1 MTFDPMTT
9 MDPDTARL
17 AGDQT
22 QLEQLRRGE
31 HHSPHSIL
39 GAHPVE
45 FDGQRGVVLRTFHP
59 DAVSCEC
66 LLPGHQPLSMRP
78 VGYGVFALFLPG
90 VEQPPRFSV
99 RFHFAAGGVWERPEP
114 YCFLPTL
121 GDLDLHLIGEGNHRR
136 LWEVLGSHVRTV
148 DGVEGTSFAVWAPNA
163 VRVSVIGNFCGWDGR
178 LYPMRSMGGSG
189 VWEIFIPGVGPGDLY
204 KYEIKAKNGD
214 LRVKTDP
221 LARAM
226 EVPPAQASMVT
237 RSEHG
242 WGDSAWMTNRAREDI
257 RRQPVSIYE
266 LHLGSWARV
275 PEDAN
280 RYLTYRELAP
290 RLVAHVKRY
299 GFTHIEL
306 MPVAEHAYYPS
317 WGYQVTGY
325 YAPTARYGSPDDFR
339 WFVDYCHQNGVGVI
353 VDWVPAHFPKDDFSL
368 RRFDGS
374 ALYEH
379 EDSRRGE
386 HPDWGTMI
394 FNFGR
399 AEVRNF
405 LVANALY
412 WLQEFHIDAL
422 RVDAVASMLY
432 LDYSRKEGEW
442 VPNPYGGRENIEAI
456 EFLRQFNWVVGEE
469 VPGAFTVA
477 EESTSWGGVSNRVEW
492 GGLGFTFKW
501 NMGWMHDTLEF
512 FKKDPIH
519 RRYHVDQLTFS
530 MVYEYTERFIN
541 SISHDEVVHGKGAL
555 IEKMPGDFW
564 QKMANLK
571 LLLAYQYTRPGKQ
584 LMFMG
589 TEIGQHHEWSHEN
602 SLDWHIAEHPQR
614 QGLQRF
620 LADLGQLYLHTPAL
634 WRSDPQP
641 ESFEWIDF
649 NDRDNTIISYL
660 RRDGADH
667 VMVVLNFTPVTRD
680 SYRVGAPQ
688 AGRYRVVMSS
698 DAEIYNGSGFQADS
712 VVVTDNVPIHGRE
725 FSLLLRIP
733 PLAALILV
741 PEK

>member
-1 MTFDPMTT
+1 MTFDPTTT
-9 MDPDTARL
+9 MDPETARL
-17 AGDQT
+17 AGDQQ
-22 QLEQLRRGE
+22 QLELLRRGE

-39 GAHPVE
+39 GAHPAE

-66 LLPGHQPLSMRP
+66 LLAGRQPLSMRP

-99 RFHFAAGGVWERPEP
+99 RFHFATGGVWERGEP
-114 YCFLPTL
+114 YCYLPTL
-121 GDLDLHLIGEGNHRR
+121 GDVDLHLIGEGNHRR
-136 LWEVLGSHVRTV
+136 LWEVLGAQPRTV

-163 VRVSVIGNFCGWDGR
+163 VRVSVIGEFCSWDGR
-178 LYPMRSMGGSG
+178 LLPMRSMGGSG
-189 VWEIFIPGVGPGDLY
+189 VWELFLPGVGPGDLY
-204 KYEIKAKNGD
+204 KFELKAQNGD

-226 EVPPAQASMVT
+226 ELPPAQASIVA

-242 WGDSAWMTNRAREDI
+242 WGDAVWMNRRAREDI
-257 RRQPVSIYE
+257 RRAPVSIYE
-266 LHLGSWARV
+266 VHLGSWARV
-275 PEDAN
+275 PEEDN
-280 RYLTYRELAP
+280 RYLSYRELAP
-290 RLVAHVKRY
+290 RLVAHAKHF
-299 GFTHIEL
+299 GFTHLEL
-306 MPVAEHAYYPS
+306 MPIAEHAYFPS

-325 YAPTARYGSPDDFR
+325 YAPTSRYGSPDDFR
-339 WFVDYCHQNGVGVI
+339 WFVDYCHQNGVGII

-394 FNFGR
+394 FNYGR
-399 AEVRNF
+399 AEVKNF

-412 WLQEFHIDAL
+412 WLQEFHVDAL

-442 VPNPYGGRENIEAI
+442 IPNPYGGRENIEAI
-456 EFLRQFNWVVGEE
+456 DFLRQFNWTVSEE
-469 VPGAFTVA
+469 VPGAFTIA

-519 RRYHVDQLTFS
+519 RRFHVDQLTFS

-571 LLLAYQYTRPGKQ
+571 LLMAYQYTRPGKQ

-589 TEIGQHHEWSHEN
+589 TEIGQHHEWNHES

-614 QGLQRF
+614 QGLQKF
-620 LADLGQLYLHTPAL
+620 LVDLGQFYLHTPCL

-649 NDRDNTIISYL
+649 NDRDNTILSYM
-660 RRDGADH
+660 RRDGGEHAI
-667 VMVVLNFTPVTRD
+667 VVLNFTPVAREA
-680 SYRVGAPQ
+680 YRIGAPQ
-688 AGRYRVVMSS
+688 AGRYRVALSS
-698 DAEIYNGSGFQADS
+698 DAEVYSGSGFGSDT
-712 VVVTDNVPIHGRE
+712 VVGTEAIPTHGRE
-725 FSLLLRIP
+725 NSLLLRIP
-733 PLAALILV
+733 PLCALVLV